1 MAEKEWDMTVPC
13 GDGMITVRVGA
24 IIMKNG
30 KILMVQGE
38 HDDYLYTVGGRV
50 KFGETADDAIVRE
63 VWEETGVRLE
73 IDRLGFVHENYFY
86 GDSASNRGKVIYEI
100 SFFYYMKVPEDFEPA
115 SADFHEGESVEHLRW
130 VAPDDPIRK
139 YPLFFST
146 ELVNPSEDLK
156 HLVTDQRVKD

>member
-86 GDSASNRGKVIYEI
+86 GDSASNRGKVIYDVTGAERSSLTI
-100 SFFYYMKVPEDFEPA
+100 
-115 SADFHEGESVEHLRW
+115 
-130 VAPDDPIRK
+130 
-139 YPLFFST
+139 
-146 ELVNPSEDLK
+146 EDL
-156 HLVTDQRVKD
+156 TDKFRQLSGRALDNDRMLLGVGGET

>member
-1 MAEKEWDMTVPC
+1 MAQDICVPV
-13 GDGMITVRVGA
+13 GDGYVNVRVGA
-24 IIMKNG
+24 IIMKDG
-30 KILMVQGE
+30 KLLMVGN
-38 HDDYLYTVGGRV
+38 DAVDYCYSVGGRIQL
-50 KFGETADDAIVRE
+50 GESAEDALRRE
-63 VWEETGVRLE
+63 LREELGCSLE